1 MSVLREAFNM
11 PTPMKITGRSSTL
24 TNAFTSSITPQVE
37 PSDEEIG
44 RALQILQLNAAD
56 LRCAYCGDPC
66 TEWDHLRP
74 LVVDRKPTGYISEI
88 HNLVPACGKCNESK
102 GNKHWRKWMMSRAR
116 RSPNTRQIPNL
127 VEKTRRLEAYEK
139 WGNVHPVPFEVMVDA
154 NLWSKHW
161 DNHQK
166 LLSMMKKSQET
177 ADELRAAIQMRY
189 EEALAD
195 DF

>member
-1 MSVLREAFNM
+1 MSVLREAFRM
-11 PTPMKITGRSSTL
+11 PKPVSVTGMSSTL
-24 TNAFTSSITPQVE
+24 TKCFVNSIIPQVE

-74 LVVDRKPTGYISEI
+74 LVVAKRPTGYISEI
-88 HNLVPACGKCNESK
+88 HNLVPACGKCNQSK
-102 GNKHWRKWMMSRAR
+102 GNKHWRKWMMSEAP
-116 RSPNTRQIPNL
+116 RSPSNRQISNL
-127 VEKTRRLEAYEK
+127 VEKARRLEAYEK
-139 WGNVHPVPFEVMVDA
+139 WGNVSKVPFEVMVDA
-154 NLWSKHW
+154 TLWSKHW

-177 ADELRAAIQMRY
+177 ADELRAEIKRRY

>member
-1 MSVLREAFNM
+1 MSVLREAFDM
-11 PTPMKITGRSSTL
+11 PTSMKITGRSSTL

-44 RALQILQLNAAD
+44 RALQILQLDAAD

-74 LVVDRKPTGYISEI
+74 LVVDKRPTGYITEI
-88 HNLVPACGKCNESK
+88 RNLVPACGKCNQSK
-102 GNKHWRKWMMSRAR
+102 GNKHWKDWMMSKAR
-116 RSPNTRQIPNL
+116 RSPSTRQISNL
-127 VEKTRRLEAYEK
+127 AEKIRRLEAYEK
-139 WGNVHPVPFEVMVDA
+139 WGNVSPVPFEAMVDTT
-154 NLWSKHW
+154 LWSKHW